1 MKKNIQ
7 QKKQIEEK
15 IIWIL
20 LIQSLDELLY
30 LNQNKKNSS

>member
-1 MKKNIQ
+1 MKKSIQ